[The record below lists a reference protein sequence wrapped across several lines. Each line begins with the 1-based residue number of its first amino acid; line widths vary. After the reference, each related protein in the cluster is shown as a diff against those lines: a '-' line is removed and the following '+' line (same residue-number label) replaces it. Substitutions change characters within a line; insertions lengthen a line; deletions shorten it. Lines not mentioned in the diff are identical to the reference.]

1 MKVREDFLPRAETF
15 IDCAGCERTFV
26 ISEFQLSPSP
36 EGRSTRDT
44 GYLLDAHEVTD
55 RDGYRFSAWSPCFGD
70 CVEKLRNKIRVSLAT
85 RYIVPSETGA
95 LRRTHDKIAGRIA
108 PEGMVIDGVMYDWE
122 RITGMLRLLDRNE
135 FELRIVEPS
144 D

>member
-1 MKVREDFLPRAETF
+1 MKVREDFLPRTETF
-15 IDCAGCERTFV
+15 IDCAGIERKFI

-36 EGRSTRDT
+36 DGKSTCET
-44 GYLLDAHEVTD
+44 GYLLDAQEVTD
-55 RDGYRFSAWSPCFGD
+55 KDGYLFSFWSPCFGD
-70 CVEKLRNKIRVSLAT
+70 CFEKLCSKVRTALAT
-85 RYIVPSETGA
+85 RYIVPSDEGA
-95 LRRTHDKIAGRIA
+95 LRLTHNKIVGRIA